1 MWPFKKKK
9 IYKVEYKDRWNDYG
23 CSVVKATDKAEAWNI
38 TRKQHGS
45 YSNYRATVCV
55 SITEL
60 KDA

>member
-9 IYKVEYKDRWNDYG
+9 IYKVEYKDAWNDYG
-23 CSVVKATDKAEAWNI
+23 CCVVKAYDVAGAWKE
-38 TRKQHGS
+38 TRRQ
-45 YSNYRATVCV
+45 YSNTSTYRPVVCI